1 MSTTLSSLN
10 PLSYMGVKRLT
21 PPNLSIES
29 DAPTTSDIKNF
40 DLGAVWLDTTT
51 ENVYMLV
58 NKDGGVATWQLL
70 GGQQDLI
77 SITTP
82 DSTVVEPTDGNINF
96 LNGSGI
102 TITGSGSD
110 ITFTATASP
119 FILQWE
125 VITDATKTIVVN
137 EGYFANRGA
146 GVTFTL
152 PAVSALGDV
161 FYLSAI
167 NAGGWILA
175 QNAGQDVRMGN
186 QITTTGAGGSLASTA
201 IGDSLFCV
209 CSVAN
214 TSFVVISSIGN
225 ITVV

>member
-21 PPNLSIES
+21 PPNLTIQS
-29 DAPTTSDIKNF
+29 DAPTISDIKNF
-40 DLGAVWLDTTT
+40 DLGAMWIDTTAQ
-51 ENVYMLV
+51 NIYMLV
-58 NKDGGVATWQLL
+58 NMDSGLATWQLL
-70 GGQQDLI
+70 GGASDLI
-77 SITTP
+77 TITMP
-82 DSTVVEPTDGNINF
+82 DSTVVEPSAGNINF

-102 TITGSGSD
+102 SVTGSGAS

-119 FILQWE
+119 FVVQWS
-125 VITDATKTIVVN
+125 VITTATKTIVVN

-146 GVTFTL
+146 GVAFTL
-152 PAVSALGDV
+152 PAVCSVGDV

-167 NAGGWILA
+167 DAGGWSIV
-175 QNAGQDVRMGN
+175 QNAGQDIRLGN
-186 QITTTGAGGSLASTA
+186 QISTTGAGGSLSSTA
-201 IGDSLFCV
+201 IGDSIFCV

-214 TSFVVISSIGN
+214 TSFVVISSMGN